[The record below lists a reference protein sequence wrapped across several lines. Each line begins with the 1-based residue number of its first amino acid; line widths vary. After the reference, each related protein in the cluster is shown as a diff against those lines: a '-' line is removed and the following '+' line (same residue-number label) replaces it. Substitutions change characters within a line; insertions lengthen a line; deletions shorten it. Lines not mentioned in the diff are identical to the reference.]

1 MTAMII
7 RAVIFDLDG
16 TITQPCFDFDAI
28 RIEMGF
34 SKDAGPVLELMQGMT
49 PQELTHA
56 EKILLAHEQHAVDLS
71 ALNPGAAETLATLR
85 KAGLPIGI
93 LTRNLRE
100 NALAVARKHNLTFDY
115 VIGRL
120 EGPAKPDPFGV
131 QHICRAFKVEPR
143 EALVVGD
150 YLFDLFCARG
160 AGAIPVWFRNS
171 RTTENFSSSADYTID
186 ALPELLPIIHSRNYF
201 KEISNA

>member
-1 MTAMII
+1 
-7 RAVIFDLDG
+7 
-16 TITQPCFDFDAI
+16 
-28 RIEMGF
+28 
-34 SKDAGPVLELMQGMT
+34 
-49 PQELTHA
+49 
-56 EKILLAHEQHAVDLS
+56 LLAHEQRAVDLS
-71 ALNPGAAETLATLR
+71 TLNPGAAETLAALR

-100 NALAVARKHNLTFDY
+100 NAMAVAHKHDLTFDC

-131 QHICRAFKVEPR
+131 QHICSAFAIEPR
-143 EALVVGD
+143 ESLVVGD
-150 YLFDLFCARG
+150 YLFDLLCARN

-171 RTTENFSSSADYTID
+171 HATEDFSSSADYTID
-186 ALPELLPIIHSRNYF
+186 ALPDLLSIIHSLNRF